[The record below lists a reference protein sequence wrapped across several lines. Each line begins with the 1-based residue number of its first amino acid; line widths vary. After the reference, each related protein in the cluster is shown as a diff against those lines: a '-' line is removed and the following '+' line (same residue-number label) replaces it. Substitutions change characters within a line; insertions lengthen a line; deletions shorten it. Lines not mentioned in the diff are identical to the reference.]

1 MKKEV
6 FGYIGATLLVLSVF
20 PQIYKSYIE
29 KNVNS
34 LSYPFIVLQIITC
47 IFILTY
53 VSLNLDYPL
62 MGANSIIML
71 QFIFLFGLK
80 YYFTKYHK
88 KSDKN
93 KINDQDELNKMITED
108 LRVSD
113 ISRVS
118 EV

>member
-1 MKKEV
+1 MNKEV

-71 QFIFLFGLK
+71 QFIFLLGLK
-80 YYFTKYHK
+80 YYFTKYPDKTNK
-88 KSDKN
+88 KEET
-93 KINDQDELNKMITED
+93 INDIRDNNIKDNDI
-108 LRVSD
+108 LRVNK
-113 ISRVS
+113 VS

>member
-1 MKKEV
+1 MNKEV

-71 QFIFLFGLK
+71 QFIFLLGLK
-80 YYFTKYHK
+80 YYFTKYPDKTNK
-88 KSDKN
+88 KEES
-93 KINDQDELNKMITED
+93 INDIRDNNIKDNDI
-108 LRVSD
+108 LRVNK
-113 ISRVS
+113 VS

>member
-71 QFIFLFGLK
+71 QFIFLLGLK
-80 YYFTKYHK
+80 YYFTKYPDKTNK
-88 KSDKN
+88 KEES
-93 KINDQDELNKMITED
+93 INDIRDNNIKDNDILKVNK
-108 LRVSD
+108 
-113 ISRVS
+113 VS

>member
-1 MKKEV
+1 MKSDV

-20 PQIYKSYIE
+20 PQIYKSYME

-62 MGANSIIML
+62 QKLPQLSVLIHRN
-71 QFIFLFGLK
+71 
-80 YYFTKYHK
+80 YHQ
-88 KSDKN
+88 N
-93 KINDQDELNKMITED
+93 LVMI
-108 LRVSD
+108 
-113 ISRVS
+113 
-118 EV
+118 

>member
-1 MKKEV
+1 MKSDV
-6 FGYIGATLLVLSVF
+6 FGYIGATLLVISVF

-71 QFIFLFGLK
+71 QFIFLLGLK
-80 YYFTKYHK
+80 YYFTKYPDKTNK
-88 KSDKN
+88 KKGS
-93 KINDQDELNKMITED
+93 INDIKDNIKDNDILKVNK
-108 LRVSD
+108 
-113 ISRVS
+113 VS

>member
-71 QFIFLFGLK
+71 QFIFLLGLK
-80 YYFTKYHK
+80 YYFTKYPDKTNK
-88 KSDKN
+88 KEET
-93 KINDQDELNKMITED
+93 INDIRDNNIKDNDILKVNK
-108 LRVSD
+108 
-113 ISRVS
+113 VS

>member
-1 MKKEV
+1 MKSDV
-6 FGYIGATLLVLSVF
+6 FGYIGATLLVISVF

-71 QFIFLFGLK
+71 QFIFLLGLK
-80 YYFTKYHK
+80 YYFTKYPK
-88 KSDKN
+88 LNDKN
-93 KINDQDELNKMITED
+93 KNNDTISIVNDN
-108 LRVSD
+108 D
-113 ISRVS
+113 ILEVNRVS

>member
-1 MKKEV
+1 MKSDV
-6 FGYIGATLLVLSVF
+6 FGYIGATLLVISVF
-20 PQIYKSYIE
+20 PQIYKSYME

-71 QFIFLFGLK
+71 QFIFLLGLK
-80 YYFTKYHK
+80 YYFTKYPK
-88 KSDKN
+88 KSEKN
-93 KINDQDELNKMITED
+93 KTNNIIVSVKDKDMLLEVNK
-108 LRVSD
+108 
-113 ISRVS
+113 VS